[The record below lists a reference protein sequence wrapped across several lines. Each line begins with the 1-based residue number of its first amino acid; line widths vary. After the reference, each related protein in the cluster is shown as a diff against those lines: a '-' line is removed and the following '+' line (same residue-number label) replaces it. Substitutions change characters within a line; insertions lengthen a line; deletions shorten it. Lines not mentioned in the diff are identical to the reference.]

1 MIIWLKRPNVETMH
15 QFPSL
20 VTALSLLVYLIC
32 TINVGS
38 ARQKHHIKPP
48 AISGNEDFERV
59 LRVQQNTVEQLIIF
73 LPSLWLFTMFVSDLW
88 AGIIGSAWVVGR
100 ILYAWGYYQAP
111 NKRFIGFGFSSLST
125 MVLLAGSLIGISV
138 NWLS

>member
-1 MIIWLKRPNVETMH
+1 MH

-38 ARQKHHIKPP
+38 ARRKYQIKPP
-48 AISGNEDFERV
+48 AVSGNEDFERV

-73 LPSLWLFTMFVSDLW
+73 LPSLWLFTIFISDFW
-88 AGIIGSAWVVGR
+88 AGTIGLAWVIGR

-111 NKRFIGFGFSSLST
+111 NKRFIGFGLSSLST
-125 MVLLAGSLIGISV
+125 MVLLAGSLIGISF